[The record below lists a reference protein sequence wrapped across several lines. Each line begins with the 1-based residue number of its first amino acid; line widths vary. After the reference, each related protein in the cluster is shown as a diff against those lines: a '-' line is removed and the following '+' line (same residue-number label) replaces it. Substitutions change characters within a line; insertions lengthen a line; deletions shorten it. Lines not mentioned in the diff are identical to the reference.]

1 VYDREVASAIKRAM
15 ALIQPIM
22 IVVLAVLIGGIIM
35 SILVA
40 MFDMM
45 DVPL

>member
-1 VYDREVASAIKRAM
+1 M
-15 ALIQPIM
+15 ALLQPIM
-22 IVVLAVLIGGIIM
+22 IVGLAILIGGIIM

-45 DVPL
+45 DLPI